1 MVFVPSLRLM
11 ACLGEV
17 KQTETEITLPL
28 EAFRG
33 LIQAAF
39 RGDAFD
45 GAWYRATYPDVA
57 AAIDAGKVADA
68 FSHFIRLGY
77 LEHRRPRA
85 FAVDR
90 AWYEKTYQDVARAV
104 RSGAVPDAETHF
116 NSDGY
121 FEPRAP
127 DPATA
132 QAFAPLFAA
141 AALKQK
147 SQAASVPVPSA
158 AGSAADAPKRR
169 RAGS

>member
-1 MVFVPSLRLM
+1 MVFVPSLRLL

-28 EAFRG
+28 EAFRD

-45 GAWYRATYPDVA
+45 GAWY
-57 AAIDAGKVADA
+57 
-68 FSHFIRLGY
+68 
-77 LEHRRPRA
+77 
-85 FAVDR
+85 
-90 AWYEKTYQDVARAV
+90 
-104 RSGAVPDAETHF
+104 
-116 NSDGY
+116 
-121 FEPRAP
+121 RAP

-141 AALKQK
+141 AALTQK
-147 SQAASVPVPSA
+147 SQAASLPVPPPAPSA